1 MKYSLRYKLATFLRT
16 KGRRI
21 NSVQNAEVIAMQKE
35 ISSLE
40 NKNINFEIKTYLDG
54 SWMAKSTNVE
64 GILTGGNDQRE
75 INEMLKDAI
84 FTYYGVAPEHADDR
98 LLRNS
103 GEPVTTEQR
112 VHVTA

>member
-1 MKYSLRYKLATFLRT
+1 MKYSLRYKLANFLRT
-16 KGRRI
+16 KGRGI
-21 NSVQNAEVIAMQKE
+21 NGAQSAEVIAMQKE
-35 ISSLE
+35 ITSLE
-40 NKNINFEIKTYLDG
+40 GKNINFEIKTYVDG

-64 GILTGGNDQRE
+64 GILTGGNDQKE
-75 INEMLKDAI
+75 INEMLKDAV
-84 FTYYGVAPEHADDR
+84 FTYYGIPPEFADDK

>member
-1 MKYSLRYKLATFLRT
+1 MKYSLRYKLASFLRT
-16 KGRRI
+16 KGRGL
-21 NSVQNAEVIAMQKE
+21 SSAQSAEVIAMQKE
-35 ISSLE
+35 ISNLE
-40 NKNINFEIKTYLDG
+40 NKNINFEIKTYVDG

-64 GILTGGNDQRE
+64 GILTGGNNQKE

-84 FTYYGVAPEHADDR
+84 FTYYGVPPEHADDR

-112 VHVTA
+112 VHITA

>member
-1 MKYSLRYKLATFLRT
+1 MKYSLRYKLANFLRT
-16 KGRRI
+16 KGRRL
-21 NSVQNAEVIAMQKE
+21 NGAQSAEVIAMQKE

-40 NKNINFEIKTYLDG
+40 NKNINFEIKTYIDG

-64 GILTGGNDQRE
+64 GILTGGNDQKE

-84 FTYYGVAPEHADDR
+84 FTYYGVPPEHADDK